1 MKKKSIVKTITTT
14 LLAGAVLTS
23 CQNKVSNE
31 ALTTAL
37 EKNPDIILNSIKK
50 NPIKYLEALQEASKI
65 AQGQLAK
72 KREESELSSIK
83 KQLKNPL
90 RPTLLPEDIYR
101 GRANAP
107 ITIVEYTDFQCSFCK
122 KANTTVKTL
131 LEKYP
136 NQVKVIYKNLPLD
149 FHPQAMLTARYF
161 EAIGRQDRTKA
172 LQFHDE
178 VFKNQRQL
186 GNGEIFLKK
195 LASKFKV
202 NLKQLNIDL
211 ADPKLEQKITA
222 HMEEAASFN
231 ITGTPGFIVGGVAVK
246 GAYPVSHFD
255 MIIKLLKEE
264 KKLVLNE

>member
-1 MKKKSIVKTITTT
+1 MKKKSILKTVTIT

-65 AQGQLAK
+65 AQGNLAK
-72 KREESELSSIK
+72 KREESELASIK
-83 KQLKNPL
+83 KQLKDPL

-101 GRANAP
+101 GKANAP

-122 KANTTVKTL
+122 KANGIVKTL
-131 LEKYP
+131 LNKYP
-136 NQVKVIYKNLPLD
+136 NEIKVIYKNLPLN
-149 FHPQAMLTARYF
+149 FHPQAMLTAKYF
-161 EAIGRQDRTKA
+161 EAIGKQDKAKA
-172 LQFHDE
+172 LKFHDD
-178 VFKNQRQL
+178 VFNNQRLL
-186 GNGEIFLKK
+186 GNGELFLKK
-195 LASKFKV
+195 LATKFKV
-202 NLKQLNIDL
+202 NMSQLKKDL
-211 ADPKLEQKITA
+211 ADPKIEQKITA

-231 ITGTPGFIVGGVAVK
+231 ISGTPGFIVGGIAVK

-264 KKLVLNE
+264 SKLVLNE